1 MGFLLM
7 VEMII
12 RTNTKKCLSVV
23 KVLLLLPRRIG
34 RVVDCGS
41 LENYCTER
49 YRGFESLILRQ
60 EKIKGLSFETFFLCI
75 RMRTHWFEPEHSVA
89 HLTFTEWNGLI
100 IPHSPLIKIR
110 KPRIVKI
117 QGFLLLVYSIYSPQ
131 CYLNIGEE
139 LFRSKFIFN

>member
-12 RTNTKKCLSVV
+12 ITNIKKCLSVV

-60 EKIKGLSFETFFLCI
+60 KLKVSVLRPFFMKKMNASL
-75 RMRTHWFEPEHSVA
+75 P
-89 HLTFTEWNGLI
+89 TE
-100 IPHSPLIKIR
+100 
-110 KPRIVKI
+110 VKVD
-117 QGFLLLVYSIYSPQ
+117 FFKLLQFKAL
-131 CYLNIGEE
+131 
-139 LFRSKFIFN
+139 